1 MDDQLLV
8 QTLIKRFVERLREEF
23 GDNLVSV
30 VLYGSVARGDYR
42 PDSDIDLLLIFEELP
57 RGAFARRDMVSWL
70 EREVEGEIPQRLEEG
85 QYHGFTT
92 ILKTREEARH
102 TVPYYLDMTTDAVI
116 LYDKDH
122 FFSGVLDRLRARMKE
137 LGSKKVYIGDKWYWD
152 LKPNLEFGEIIEL

>member
-8 QTLIKRFVERLREEF
+8 QTLIERFVERLREEF

-42 PDSDIDLLLIFEELP
+42 PDSDIDLLLVFEELP
-57 RGAFARRDMVSWL
+57 RGAFARRDTVSWL
-70 EREVEGEIPQRLEEG
+70 EREVEREVPQRLEEG
-85 QYHGFTT
+85 QYHAFTT

-102 TVPYYLDMTTDAVI
+102 TAPYYLDMTTDAII

-122 FFSGVLDRLRARMKE
+122 FFKRGSGSLAGQDERA
-137 LGSKKVYIGDKWYWD
+137 G
-152 LKPNLEFGEIIEL
+152 LEESIHR